1 MSVSTSVVITDPL
14 GLHARPAAQFVE
26 KARTFASDVTLDK
39 DGKSANCK
47 SLLSILKL
55 GVTQGTEV
63 TVTASGDD
71 EQGALDALLALLQ
84 AEPEAERSP

>member
-1 MSVSTSVVITDPL
+1 MSVSSSVVITDPL

-39 DGKSANCK
+39 DGTSANCK